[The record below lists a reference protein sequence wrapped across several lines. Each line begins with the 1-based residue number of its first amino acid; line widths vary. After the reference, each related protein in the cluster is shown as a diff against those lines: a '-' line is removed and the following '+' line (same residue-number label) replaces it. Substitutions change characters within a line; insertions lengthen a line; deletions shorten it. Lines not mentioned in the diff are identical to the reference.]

1 MTERKKEHLIKL
13 PEYVYAHAHTGG
25 TDLFGHRVQ
34 ARNAAQNLLIS
45 EISTST
51 FGLAQ

>member
-13 PEYVYAHAHTGG
+13 PEYVYAHAHTGE

-34 ARNAAQNLLIS
+34 ARNEHKICLFQKSLQALSA
-45 EISTST
+45 
-51 FGLAQ
+51 